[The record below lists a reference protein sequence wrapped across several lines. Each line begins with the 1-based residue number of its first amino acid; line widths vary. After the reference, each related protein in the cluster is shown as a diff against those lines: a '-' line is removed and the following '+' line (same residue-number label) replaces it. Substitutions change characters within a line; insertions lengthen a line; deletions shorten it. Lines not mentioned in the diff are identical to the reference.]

1 MDRKSRWVPVHTDQR
16 DEPGVVEFHG
26 RLWRRRPLSAGKA
39 EEQKRVDDLTT
50 KIKGAAFE
58 VAMAKFSGVGSGIP
72 SHYAILEFAT
82 WSDSDGRMFV
92 DAVDSKLE
100 ERVGYN
106 LDPGA
111 EWMFFTMSDKR
122 LGVPTVNEVYEWT
135 QLSDGQKYKFKIL
148 AAENKKRYTRS
159 RLTGW
164 VAVLRL

>member
-1 MDRKSRWVPVHTDQR
+1 MDRKSRWVPVHADQQG
-16 DEPGVVEFHG
+16 EPGVVEFYG
-26 RLWRRRPLSAGKA
+26 RLWKRRPLSQ
-39 EEQKRVDDLTT
+39 EEAKKKQEVDDLTT

-82 WSDSDGRMFV
+82 WSDDDGRMFV
-92 DAVDSKLE
+92 DAADSKLE
-100 ERVGYN
+100 GRVGYN
-106 LDPGA
+106 LDPDA
-111 EWMFFTMSDKR
+111 EWMFFTISDKR

-135 QLSDGQKYKFKIL
+135 QLSDGQKHKFKIL